1 MNKSIHTFVVLAY
14 KKSKYLEECICSVLE
29 QNYKSSVVIATST
42 PNDYIEKI
50 AKKYQLDII
59 INPNAGKGIGYDFDF
74 ARNCVNT
81 TLVTVAHQD
90 DIYDKDYSQNI
101 VSMYMKYQDALIL
114 FSDYYEVRNRKKV
127 YKNINLFIK
136 RLLLFPL
143 KFNSMSEK
151 KIIKRS
157 VLALGNAICCPAVT
171 YVNENIREKRI
182 FPNNLRCNVD
192 WKAWETLSLKKGKFL
207 YINKPL
213 MGHRVHEESTTS
225 EIIHNNIR
233 TKEDIEILE
242 CFWPRKLAC
251 IIAKIYALSEKSNE
265 N

>member
-1 MNKSIHTFVVLAY
+1 
-14 KKSKYLEECICSVLE
+14 
-29 QNYKSSVVIATST
+29 
-42 PNDYIEKI
+42 
-50 AKKYQLDII
+50 
-59 INPNAGKGIGYDFDF
+59 
-74 ARNCVNT
+74 
-81 TLVTVAHQD
+81 
-90 DIYDKDYSQNI
+90 
-101 VSMYMKYQDALIL
+101 
-114 FSDYYEVRNRKKV
+114 
-127 YKNINLFIK
+127 
-136 RLLLFPL
+136 
-143 KFNSMSEK
+143 MSEK